1 MKIVHIED
9 FFHPDA
15 GYQLN
20 ILAKYLAKQGH
31 DVTIITA
38 EMDKVPTFLTS
49 FFGRDGIEQAD
60 MNYTNETG
68 VKVIRLPLK
77 TFISGRAIFKKSLF
91 KTVEDLFP
99 DVLYVHGNDTLTGM
113 RYTLKRRNLKYPLVL
128 DSHMLEMASKSPLRN
143 LYRVFYRAFLTP
155 IVKKYDI
162 KIIRTQDDDYV
173 ETCLGIP
180 LSQCPWISVGSD
192 TLLFHPDNS
201 IRQKFRKQNNISEDA
216 FVVVYT
222 GKLIESKGGKL
233 LAEAFRKK
241 FLNRMNKK
249 IVLMV
254 VGNSDGEHGKE
265 VEDIFNQSENR
276 IIRFSTQKYIDLPQ
290 FYQAADLSV
299 FPRQCSLSF
308 YDAQACGLPVVS
320 ENNKINIDRL
330 QHSNGLNF
338 NKGDI
343 NDFRNKIVKLI
354 EMDDV
359 QYKQMGENAYNFV
372 KENYNY
378 EYIAKL
384 YTDIL
389 IEEVKKFK
397 VKKRMIL

>member
-49 FFGRDGIEQAD
+49 FFGRNGIEQAD

-68 VKVIRLPLK
+68 VKIIRLPLK
-77 TFISGRAIFKKSLF
+77 TFISGRAIFEKSLF

-128 DSHMLEMASKSPLRN
+128 DSHMLEMASKNPLRN

-173 ETCLGIP
+173 EKCFGIP

-192 TLLFHPDNS
+192 TILFKPNND
-201 IRQKFRKQNNISEDA
+201 IRQEFRKENNISKDDLI
-216 FVVVYT
+216 VVYT
-222 GKLIESKGGKL
+222 GKLDEEKGGKL
-233 LAEAFRKK
+233 LAEAFKKK
-241 FLNRMNKK
+241 FVNNKNK
-249 IVLMV
+249 NVVLIA
-254 VGNSDGEHGKE
+254 VGNTSGEHGKE